1 MRRSQIPHK
10 SSTSFSSEEESKK
23 RAGHSTRRTLID
35 VTSWLMDQK
44 PLLQITSDQVLH
56 ASGVSKGSMYH
67 FFNDFDELLE
77 ITQAERFNHW
87 ANALIQYVSSEFEK
101 AHDRESFTHAL
112 ERVMSNNCCETLKI
126 SHSELSRT
134 LGFALGN
141 TRFSRNII
149 EIKER
154 VKFSILNILSESI
167 ERSLPGTSSMK
178 AEGLALFI
186 DTWIF
191 GRIAGEFYRIPVKD
205 TEWKELTSTLV
216 NCMIPDAA

>member
-10 SSTSFSSEEESKK
+10 QSTNFLSDEESHK
-23 RAGHSTRRTLID
+23 RATHSTRRTLID

-44 PLLQITSDQVLH
+44 PLLQITSDQVLQ

-87 ANALIQYVSSEFEK
+87 ANALIKFVSREFEK
-101 AHDRESFTHAL
+101 AHDRESFIAAL
-112 ERVMSNNCCETLKI
+112 EKVMSNNCCETLKI

-141 TRFSRNII
+141 TRFSHNII
-149 EIKER
+149 EIKEKI
-154 VKFSILNILSESI
+154 KFSILNILNESI
-167 ERSLPGTSSMK
+167 ERALPEFNEIK
-178 AEGLALFI
+178 AENLALFI

-191 GRIAGEFYRIPVKD
+191 GRIAGDFYRNPVNEN
-205 TEWKELTSTLV
+205 EWLNLTKSLV
-216 NCMIPDAA
+216 TCMIPAAA

>member
-10 SSTSFSSEEESKK
+10 PTNPFLSEEESKK

-87 ANALIQYVSSEFEK
+87 ANALIQFVSQEFQK
-101 AHDRESFTHAL
+101 ANDREGFIQAL
-112 ERVMSNNCCETLKI
+112 EKVMSNSCCETLKI
-126 SHSELSRT
+126 SHAELSRT

-141 TRFSRNII
+141 SRFSHNII
-149 EIKER
+149 EIKEKI
-154 VKFSILNILSESI
+154 KFSILNILNESI
-167 ERSLPGTSSMK
+167 ERSLPGFDSIN
-178 AEGLALFI
+178 AENLALFI
-186 DTWIF
+186 ETWIF
-191 GRIAGEFYRIPVKD
+191 GRIAGEFYRNPVKEN
-205 TEWKELTSTLV
+205 EWKVLTSSLV
-216 NCMIPDAA
+216 NCMIPTAA

>member
-10 SSTSFSSEEESKK
+10 VSNTLITDEENKK
-23 RAGHSTRRTLID
+23 RTGHATRRTLID

-77 ITQAERFNHW
+77 ITQTERFNHW
-87 ANALIQYVSSEFEK
+87 ANSLIQFVSHQFQQ
-101 AHDRESFTHAL
+101 ATDRESFITAL
-112 ERVMSNNCCETLKI
+112 ESVLSNNCCESLKI
-126 SHSELSRT
+126 SHTELSRT

-141 TRFSRNII
+141 SRFSQNII

-154 VKFSILNILSESI
+154 VRFSILNILNESLI
-167 ERSLPGTSSMK
+167 KALPGYS
-178 AEGLALFI
+178 AINPENLALFI
-186 DTWIF
+186 ETWIF
-191 GRIAGEFYRIPVKD
+191 GRIAGEFYRTPINEDEWRCLTTSLVTCIIP
-205 TEWKELTSTLV
+205 
-216 NCMIPDAA
+216 NAA